1 MMNLKFFM
9 LQSPKHSYLDV
20 STIWD
25 GASLRG
31 LIMIIKLQSFL
42 LVASTFEKKYL
53 KDGMKINVH
62 FKILSAS
69 TS

>member
-1 MMNLKFFM
+1 MMKLKFFM

-42 LVASTFEKKYL
+42 LVASTFEKKYGNE
-53 KDGMKINVH
+53 D
-62 FKILSAS
+62 
-69 TS
+69 

>member
-1 MMNLKFFM
+1 MMKLKFFM

-42 LVASTFEKKYL
+42 LVASTFEKKNM
-53 KDGMKINVH
+53 GMKINVH

>member
-42 LVASTFEKKYL
+42 LVASTFEKKL